1 MLRRKRL
8 PSLALCAVLA
18 ACAAPAPLPAPPQ
31 AVPTAA
37 VVNPVRFSQTGVASW
52 YGPEFNHKL
61 TASGERFNMNAMTA
75 AHRTLPLNTIV
86 RVTDLENGKSVLVR
100 INDRGP
106 YVNGRIIDLSAKAA
120 RELGMADEGTAR
132 VRLEVRDADQ
142 ATSI

>member
-1 MLRRKRL
+1 MHRRKRL
-8 PSLALCAVLA
+8 SAIGICAALAG
-18 ACAAPAPLPAPPQ
+18 CAAPAPPPPTPIPA
-31 AVPTAA
+31 AA
-37 VVNPVRFSQTGVASW
+37 TVNPVRFSATGIASW
-52 YGPEFNHKL
+52 YGPQFNHKL
-61 TASGERFNMNAMTA
+61 TASGEPFNMNSMTA

-106 YVNGRIIDLSAKAA
+106 YVKGRIIDLSAKAA

-132 VRLEVRDADQ
+132 VRLEVYDADQ